1 MRVASAFAM
10 RHSGPVPARAS
21 KFVVAGFAAVLAL
34 AIGLVQLTHSATP
47 VEPARP
53 ARGPDAASP
62 PAQVASAPESH
73 TPPSAARERLAA
85 PIAPRAPSGRPAHAP
100 EIAPPQIGFSREL
113 KRDANGKLVPII
125 ALQELQPLLHLA
137 NAPMQACVERLGQR
151 ATGAAMLNFT
161 VAAKNDK
168 LVIETTGIQDED
180 TLAAYP
186 DLLECMHR
194 TASAL
199 VLDGHAVPELGTP
212 IYVRRPVRLEN
223 GALAADTLLNF
234 SYNP

>member
-1 MRVASAFAM
+1 M

-21 KFVVAGFAAVLAL
+21 KFVIAGFAAVLAL

-47 VEPARP
+47 VELTRP
-53 ARGPDAASP
+53 ASGPEVTPP
-62 PAQVASAPESH
+62 PAEVERAPESR
-73 TPPSAARERLAA
+73 TPPSAARERHAA
-85 PIAPRAPSGRPAHAP
+85 PIAPRAPTGRPAHAP

-125 ALQELQPLLHLA
+125 ALQELQPLFHLA
-137 NAPMQACVERLGQR
+137 TAPMQACVQRLGQGV
-151 ATGAAMLNFT
+151 TGKAMLNFT
-161 VAAKNDK
+161 VAAQGNK
-168 LVIETTGIQDED
+168 LVIETTGIQDDD

-194 TASAL
+194 TATAL
-199 VLDGHAVPELGTP
+199 VLDGHPVPELGTP
-212 IYVRRPVRLEN
+212 IYVRRPVRMDN
-223 GALAADTLLNF
+223 GALASDALLNF